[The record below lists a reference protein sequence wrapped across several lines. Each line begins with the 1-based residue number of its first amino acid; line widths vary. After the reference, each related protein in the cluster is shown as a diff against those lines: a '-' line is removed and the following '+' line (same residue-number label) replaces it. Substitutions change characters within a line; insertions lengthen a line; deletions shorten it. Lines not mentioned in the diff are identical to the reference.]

1 MEAYPRLVGPPSS
14 GKLINNTSLMVL
26 EPIAEPTL
34 FLIQAELFFSL
45 HLSLR
50 RTQVL
55 AIRAV
60 RIVAVERFGI
70 VGMVLRGG
78 WWQCL
83 NETLVG
89 RRSTVRAYSHSLCS
103 ECASKR
109 HSACGSIVEVNWPTR
124 WAQVNMELSS
134 KVFGAT

>member
-1 MEAYPRLVGPPSS
+1 MEAYLWLVGPPSS
-14 GKLINNTSLMVL
+14 GKFIKNTFIDGL
-26 EPIAEPTL
+26 EPIADSTL

-78 WWQCL
+78 WWQCF
-83 NETLVG
+83 
-89 RRSTVRAYSHSLCS
+89 
-103 ECASKR
+103 KR
-109 HSACGSIVEVNWPTR
+109 NSCGSKEHRPSL
-124 WAQVNMELSS
+124 LSQFVLPMRQQTPLCLWQHCGS
-134 KVFGAT
+134 QLAHTLGASEHGVKLEGFRAT